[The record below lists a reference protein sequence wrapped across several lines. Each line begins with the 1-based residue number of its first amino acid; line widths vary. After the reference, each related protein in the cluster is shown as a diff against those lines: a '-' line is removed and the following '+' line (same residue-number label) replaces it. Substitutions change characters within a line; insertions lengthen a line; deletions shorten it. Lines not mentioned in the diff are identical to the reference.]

1 MKRYHLI
8 IESTRT
14 TVTLDTTL
22 SNLLAVKLNTNPIA
36 DAAAAHAVVRGWLQS
51 EIDRDPG
58 AFVLAGRKLTNR
70 NSQRLRA
77 CALRVVAAPHLVR
90 RLDDYELA

>member
-1 MKRYHLI
+1 VKRYHLI

-14 TVTLDTTL
+14 TVTLDTML
-22 SNLLAVKLNTNPIA
+22 SRLLAVKLNTNPIA
-36 DAAAAHAVVRGWLQS
+36 DAAAAHAIVRAWLQA

-58 AFVLAGRKLTNR
+58 AFVLAGRGVTNR
-70 NSQRLRA
+70 NSQRLRMF
-77 CALRVVAAPHLVR
+77 ALREVAAPYLVR